1 MINRWFYTQLW
12 KTAPLLIRRY
22 LKKRAGQSP
31 AYLDN
36 WGERFGAPL
45 HNPVQQPIWIHA
57 VSVGE
62 TRAAQPLIAALRRYF
77 ADAPLLLTQM
87 TPTGRA
93 AAEELFPDA
102 QCRYLPY
109 DKPEW
114 IEQFLSEHKPRF
126 GVLMETEIWPN
137 LIHGC
142 AEQGV
147 PLFLANARLSEKS
160 QRGYLKIRGLVEPAM
175 QTLSGCF
182 AQTAADAERL
192 HLIGASNVHVCGN
205 TKYDITPPEGMRAL
219 AAAFQERIGKRPVVL
234 CASTR
239 FHKGTDEAEL
249 LLNAW
254 RQYRGDALLVI
265 VPRHPERFQTAFD
278 TAVALGFKVQK
289 RSDNG
294 LVSPDTR
301 VWIGDSMGEL
311 FAYYL
316 SADVAFVGGSLV
328 DTGCQNIIEPI
339 ACGVPTLFGPSTYN
353 FSAACALAVEAG
365 AAQQV
370 QTAEE
375 WFGAVKECL
384 DNLQLSGRFGSRAEA
399 FVSAHRGASERMAYE
414 IGKMILKKEM
424 LVSDKTPQEPNPAGQ
439 DE

>member
-1 MINRWFYTQLW
+1 MNRWLYSQLW
-12 KTAPLLIRRY
+12 KIAPPLIRRY
-22 LKKRAGQSP
+22 LKKRGRRAP

-36 WGERFGAPL
+36 WGERFGTPMAEPVRQPL
-45 HNPVQQPIWIHA
+45 WIHA

-62 TRAAQPLIAALRRYF
+62 TRAAQPLVAALRRYF
-77 ADAPLLLTQM
+77 PDAPLLMTQM

-93 AAEELFPDA
+93 AAETLFADA

-114 IEQFLSEHKPRF
+114 VAQFLREHRPRL

-137 LIHGC
+137 LMHGC
-142 AEQGV
+142 DEAGV

-160 QRGYLKIRGLVEPAM
+160 QRGYLKIRPLVAPVM

-205 TKYDITPPEGMRAL
+205 TKYDISPPDGMRAL
-219 AAAFQERIGKRPVVL
+219 AAAFRERIGSRPVVV

-239 FHKGTDEAEL
+239 FYKGEDEAAL
-249 LLNAW
+249 LLEAW
-254 RQYRGDALLVI
+254 RQYRGDALLVL
-265 VPRHPERFQTAFD
+265 VPRHPERFQTAFE
-278 TAVALGFKVQK
+278 TAQALGFKVQK
-289 RSDNG
+289 RSDNAP
-294 LVSPDTR
+294 VDTDTQ

-316 SADVAFVGGSLV
+316 SAQVAFVGGSLV
-328 DTGCQNIIEPI
+328 DSGCQNIIEPI

-353 FSAACALAVEAG
+353 FAAACDYAQQAG
-365 AAQQV
+365 AAVQI
-370 QTAEE
+370 QTAAQWQQQTAAWLADE
-375 WFGAVKECL
+375 GAREQAANNAQAVV
-384 DNLQLSGRFGSRAEA
+384 A
-399 FVSAHRGASERMAYE
+399 AHQGASAQMAYE
-414 IGKMILKKEM
+414 IAKSLLGREQADALR
-424 LVSDKTPQEPNPAGQ
+424 AR
-439 DE
+439 

>member
-1 MINRWFYTQLW
+1 MINRWLYVQLW
-12 KTAPLLIRRY
+12 KTAPSLIRLY
-22 LKKRAGQSP
+22 LKKRADKSP

-45 HNPVQQPIWIHA
+45 HNPVQEPIWIHA

-62 TRAAQPLIAALRRYF
+62 TRAAQPLITALRRYF
-77 ADAPLLLTQM
+77 AAAPLLLTQM
-87 TPTGRA
+87 TPTGRV

-114 IEQFLSEHKPRF
+114 IGQFLSEHKPRF

-137 LIHGC
+137 LIYSC

-160 QRGYLKIRGLVEPAM
+160 QNGYLKIRRLVAPAM
-175 QTLSGCF
+175 QILSGCF
-182 AQTAADAERL
+182 AQTATDAERL

-219 AAAFQERIGKRPVVL
+219 AAAFQERIGRRPVVL

-239 FHKGTDEAEL
+239 VHKGTDEAEL
-249 LLNAW
+249 LLKAW
-254 RQYRGDALLVI
+254 QQYRGEALLVI
-265 VPRHPERFQTAFD
+265 VPRHPERFQTISD
-278 TAVALGFKVQK
+278 TAKALGFEVQK
-289 RSDNG
+289 RSDNE
-294 LVSPDTR
+294 LVAPQTQ

-353 FSAACALAVEAG
+353 FAAACALAVEAG

-370 QTAEE
+370 QSAEE
-375 WFGAVKECL
+375 WLKLVEACLNNPEISRQFGG
-384 DNLQLSGRFGSRAEA
+384 NAEA
-399 FVSAHRGASERMAYE
+399 FLSAHRGASERIAYE
-414 IGKMILKKEM
+414 IGKMILKKEV
-424 LVSDKTPQEPNPAGQ
+424 LRFKKEGSEESAPVGQ
-439 DE
+439 